1 MDEPG
6 ALKKREISPV
16 IPAELVRFITFITH
30 IRPTSKKLGLIFISR
45 IARIHLET
53 RRMTRN
59 IWD

>member
-6 ALKKREISPV
+6 ALKKGDLPSDSCGTR
-16 IPAELVRFITFITH
+16 RFITFRTH